1 MALFAPR
8 SVLWSTV
15 TEWETSSVMPF
26 SNTSVTVFPCTRA
39 VVVCLTLIPVPWD
52 AHSVKDESF
61 HGGAHQGHGYV
72 VPPPAEKRARP
83 VAPRCR
89 TVFRRICAFG
99 TLNMR

>member
-1 MALFAPR
+1 MVMALLALR
-8 SVLWSTV
+8 TVLWSTV

-26 SNTSVTVFPCTRA
+26 SNTSLMVLPCTSA

-52 AHSVKDESF
+52 AHCVCDVSF

-72 VPPPAEKRARP
+72 LPPPEEKRDRP
-83 VAPRCR
+83 VAPRCC

-99 TLNMR
+99 T